1 MSARIDFRAPTKHK
15 QMIRD
20 IARNLKKSEA
30 IILREALEQYLSG
43 YTQIPTVKQ
52 LNEQVQRHEKDLSDI
67 KKALLK
73 KGVLE

>member
-1 MSARIDFRAPTKHK
+1 MSERIDFRAPVKHK

-30 IILREALEQYLSG
+30 TILREALEQYLSG
-43 YTQIPTVKQ
+43 YTQIPTLKA
-52 LNEQVQRHEKDLSDI
+52 LWNQVERHEKDIFEI